1 MVCPRCGCEWKE
13 GHLYCDSCGMEIQMV
28 PDFEPEIEN
37 SITETLS
44 TVAEE
49 IEGSNQA
56 QSQTKKI
63 NQQDEDT
70 ADNSTQKEK
79 KEDGFFHD
87 SARGG
92 MLPIM
97 LITFCVVVVIVIVAG
112 VMLYHR
118 YSSTYQIQQAK
129 KLAETG
135 NYEQAVMFLDEARK
149 LEPENADIALVEAE
163 YLLKLEN
170 QDRALTILLEVVDR
184 AHLEYTDKERVFESI
199 IEIYNEREEYEKINK
214 LLVTSGDLDIQ
225 NHFQQYMALAP
236 EFGYESGT
244 YEEVLLLRMSA
255 NTSGTI
261 YYTTDGSM
269 PDEHSNIYTTPLI
282 LEAGEF
288 QIFAIFVNDYGIK
301 SELTRGW
308 FVINLT
314 VPDPPQI
321 SLTSGDYNL
330 PSMIEVEAQE
340 GCTVYYTTDGQTPTK
355 DSLQY
360 TAPIFMPL
368 GRTNYKFIA
377 VSEEGVSSEVVSRSY
392 SFALET
398 EITIDRAIRNV
409 VQALFDRKV
418 LLDLYG
424 HSTEIQG
431 KYVFAYD
438 TIVEI
443 PNLGYYY
450 VLNEYIEDETGN
462 RTETGR
468 LYAVEVYI
476 GAPNRLIYD
485 ENGEMGLISLTE

>member
-1 MVCPRCGCEWKE
+1 MDESNMQE
-13 GHLYCDSCGMEIQMV
+13 V
-28 PDFEPEIEN
+28 P
-37 SITETLS
+37 SAKS
-44 TVAEE
+44 SVKR
-49 IEGSNQA
+49 GSV
-56 QSQTKKI
+56 K
-63 NQQDEDT
+63 DRFPH
-70 ADNSTQKEK
+70 
-79 KEDGFFHD
+79 DG
-87 SARGG
+87 ARGG
-92 MLPIM
+92 LFPII
-97 LITFCVVVVIVIVAG
+97 LITFCVMVTIVITAG

-118 YSSTYQIQQAK
+118 YSPTYQIQQAR
-129 KLAETG
+129 KLAEAG
-135 NYEQAVMFLDEARK
+135 NYEQAVAFLDEARK
-149 LEPENADIALVEAE
+149 LDPENADTALLEVG
-163 YLLKLEN
+163 YLSRLGD
-170 QDRALTILLEVVDR
+170 QDRALAILLEVVDR
-184 AHLEYTDKERVFESI
+184 THLEYVDKERVFENI

-214 LLVTSGDLDIQ
+214 LLVSSGDLDIQ
-225 NHFQQYMALAP
+225 NHFQQYMAMAP

-269 PDEHSNIYTTPLI
+269 PDERSNIYTAPLI
-282 LEAGEF
+282 LEAGDF

-301 SELTRGW
+301 SELTRGR

-321 SLTSGDYNL
+321 LLPSGDYHL
-330 PSMIEVEAQE
+330 PTMIEVEVPE

-377 VSEEGVSSEVVSRSY
+377 VSEEGVSSEMVSRSY
-392 SFALET
+392 MFALET
-398 EITIDRAIRNV
+398 EITIDNAIRNV
-409 VQALFDRKV
+409 VQALFDRRV

-424 HSTEIQG
+424 HSTGIQG
-431 KYVFAYD
+431 KYVFAYN

-443 PNLGYYY
+443 SNMGYYY
-450 VLNEYIEDETGN
+450 VLDEYIEDEIGN
-462 RTETGR
+462 RTKTDR
-468 LYAVEVYI
+468 LYAVEVYT

>member
-1 MVCPRCGCEWKE
+1 MVCPKCGCELKE
-13 GHLYCDSCGMEIQMV
+13 GHLYCDACGMEIQIV

-49 IEGSNQA
+49 IEGSNSSEPQM
-56 QSQTKKI
+56 
-63 NQQDEDT
+63 DENNLQEVPPAKSGVKRGSMKDR
-70 ADNSTQKEK
+70 
-79 KEDGFFHD
+79 FLHD

-92 MLPIM
+92 LLPII
-97 LITFCVVVVIVIVAG
+97 LITFCVMVTIVITAG

-118 YSSTYQIQQAK
+118 YSPTYQIQQAQ
-129 KLAETG
+129 KLAEAG
-135 NYEQAVMFLDEARK
+135 NYEQAVAFLDKARK
-149 LEPENADIALVEAE
+149 LDPGNANTALLEVG
-163 YLLKLEN
+163 YLSRLGN
-170 QDRALTILLEVVDR
+170 QDRVLAILLEVVDR
-184 AHLEYTDKERVFESI
+184 THLEYADKERVFENI

-214 LLVTSGDLDIQ
+214 LLVSSGDLDIQ
-225 NHFQQYMALAP
+225 NHFQKYMALAP

-269 PDEHSNIYTTPLI
+269 PDERSNIYTAPLI
-282 LEAGEF
+282 LEAGDF

-301 SELTRGW
+301 SELTRGR
-308 FVINLT
+308 FTINLT

-321 SLTSGDYNL
+321 LLPSGDYHL
-330 PSMIEVEAQE
+330 PTMIEVEVPE

-360 TAPIFMPL
+360 TIPIFMPL

-377 VSEEGVSSEVVSRSY
+377 VSEEGVSSEMVSRSY
-392 SFALET
+392 LFALET
-398 EITIDRAIRNV
+398 EITIDKAIRNV
-409 VQALFDRKV
+409 IQALFDRRV

-424 HSTEIQG
+424 HSTGIQG
-431 KYVFAYD
+431 KYVFAYN

-443 PNLGYYY
+443 SNLGYYY
-450 VLNEYIEDETGN
+450 VLDEYIEDEIGN
-462 RTETGR
+462 RTKTDR
-468 LYAVEVYI
+468 LYAVEVYT

>member
-1 MVCPRCGCEWKE
+1 MVCPKCGCELKE
-13 GHLYCDSCGMEIQMV
+13 GHLYCDTCGMEIQIV

-49 IEGSNQA
+49 IEGRNPA
-56 QSQTKKI
+56 ESQTEESDS
-63 NQQDEDT
+63 QDREPAKSSVKERKREDRFFR
-70 ADNSTQKEK
+70 
-79 KEDGFFHD
+79 DG
-87 SARGG
+87 ARQG

-97 LITFCVVVVIVIVAG
+97 LITFCVVVIIVIAAG
-112 VMLYHR
+112 IMLYHR
-118 YSSTYQIQQAK
+118 YSPDYQIQQAR
-129 KLAETG
+129 KLAEAG
-135 NYEQAVMFLDEARK
+135 NYEQAAEFLDTARK
-149 LEPENADIALVEAE
+149 LEPANADTALLEVE
-163 YLLKLEN
+163 YLNRLGD
-170 QDRALTILLEVVDR
+170 QDRALTILFEVVDR
-184 AHLEYTDKERVFESI
+184 AHLEYADKERVFENI

-214 LLVTSGDLDIQ
+214 LLISTGDMEIQ
-225 NHFQQYMALAP
+225 NHFQQYMAMAP

-244 YEEVLLLRMSA
+244 YEEVLVLRMSA

-269 PDEHSNIYTTPLI
+269 PDERSNIYTAPLI
-282 LEAGEF
+282 LEAGDF

-301 SELTRGW
+301 SELTRGR

-321 SLTSGDYNL
+321 LLPSGDYHL
-330 PSMIEVEAQE
+330 PTMIEVEVPE

-360 TAPIFMPL
+360 TAPISMPL

-392 SFALET
+392 MFALET
-398 EITIDRAIRNV
+398 EITIDKAIRNV
-409 VQALFDRKV
+409 VQALFDRRV

-450 VLNEYIEDETGN
+450 VLNEYIEDEIGS
-462 RTETGR
+462 RTKTDR
-468 LYAVEVYI
+468 LYAVEVYT

-485 ENGEMGLISLTE
+485 ENGKMGLISLTE

>member
-1 MVCPRCGCEWKE
+1 MVCPKCGCEWKE

-49 IEGSNQA
+49 IEGSNSVE
-56 QSQTKKI
+56 SQFKES
-63 NQQDEDT
+63 NLQNRDT
-70 ADNSTQKEK
+70 VDSNAPKEN
-79 KEDGFFHD
+79 GFFRD
-87 SARGG
+87 SARRGL
-92 MLPIM
+92 LPIM
-97 LITFCVVVVIVIVAG
+97 FITFCAVAVTVIVAG

-118 YSSTYQIQQAK
+118 YSPAYQIQRAK
-129 KLAETG
+129 KLADAG
-135 NYEQAVMFLDEARK
+135 NYELAVTFLDEARK
-149 LEPENADIALVEAE
+149 LDPENADTALLEAE
-163 YLLKLEN
+163 YLLRLED

-184 AHLEYTDKERVFESI
+184 AHLEYADKERVFENI
-199 IEIYNEREEYEKINK
+199 IRIYNEREEYEKINRF
-214 LLVTSGDLDIQ
+214 LVSSGDMEIQ
-225 NHFQQYMALAP
+225 NHFQQYMAMAP

-269 PDEHSNIYTTPLI
+269 PDEHSNVYTAPLV
-282 LEAGEF
+282 LETGEF

-321 SLTSGDYNL
+321 SLTSGDYKL
-330 PSMIEVEAQE
+330 PSMIEAEASE
-340 GCTVYYTTDGQTPTK
+340 GCTIYYTTDGQTPTK

-377 VSEEGVSSEVVSRSY
+377 VSEEGVSSEVISRSY

-398 EITIDRAIRNV
+398 EITIDKAIRNV
-409 VQALFDRKV
+409 IQALFDRRV

-450 VLNEYIEDETGN
+450 VLNEYIEDEIGN
-462 RTETGR
+462 RTKTER
-468 LYAVEVYI
+468 LYAVEVYT
-476 GAPNRLIYD
+476 GTPNRLIYD
-485 ENGEMGLISLTE
+485 ENGEMGLISLAE

>member
-49 IEGSNQA
+49 IEGSNLENPQI
-56 QSQTKKI
+56 QES
-63 NQQDEDT
+63 NLQDDSDKSS
-70 ADNSTQKEK
+70 AQKEK
-79 KEDGFFHD
+79 AKEGFLRC
-87 SARGG
+87 SMKGG
-92 MLPIM
+92 LLPIM
-97 LITFCVVVVIVIVAG
+97 LITFCAVVVIVLVVG

-118 YSSTYQIQQAK
+118 YSADYQMQQAR
-129 KLAETG
+129 KLAEAG
-135 NYEQAVMFLDEARK
+135 NYEQAVTFLDEARG
-149 LEPENADIALVEAE
+149 LEPENADTTLLEAG
-163 YLLKLEN
+163 YLLRLGD
-170 QDRALTILLEVVDR
+170 QDRALTILLEMVDR
-184 AHLEYTDKERVFESI
+184 AHLEYADKERVFENI
-199 IEIYNEREEYEKINK
+199 IKIYDERKEYEKINK
-214 LLVTSGDLDIQ
+214 LLVSSGDLDIQ
-225 NHFQQYMALAP
+225 NHFQQYMAMAP

-269 PDEHSNIYTTPLI
+269 PDEHSNVYTTPLI
-282 LEAGEF
+282 LETGEF

-308 FVINLT
+308 YLINLT

-321 SLTSGDYNL
+321 SLTSGDYKL
-330 PSMIEVEAQE
+330 PSMIEVEAAE

-368 GRTNYKFIA
+368 GRTNFKFIA

-398 EITIDRAIRNV
+398 EITIDKAIRNV

-424 HSTEIQG
+424 HSTEIKG
-431 KYVFAYD
+431 KYVFEYD

-443 PNLGYYY
+443 PDLGYYY
-450 VLNEYIEDETGN
+450 VLNEYIEDEIGN
-462 RTETGR
+462 RTGTGR
-468 LYAVEVYI
+468 LYAVEVYT

-485 ENGEMGLISLTE
+485 ENGKMGLISLTE

>member
-1 MVCPRCGCEWKE
+1 MVCPKCGCEWKD
-13 GHLYCDSCGMEIQMV
+13 GHLYCDSCGMELQIV

-49 IEGSNQA
+49 IEGS
-56 QSQTKKI
+56 
-63 NQQDEDT
+63 
-70 ADNSTQKEK
+70 
-79 KEDGFFHD
+79 D
-87 SARGG
+87 SAKPQAEESNLQGRNLAENGAEKERAEDRLFRDGTGG
-92 MLPIM
+92 GLFPIM
-97 LITFCVVVVIVIVAG
+97 LITFCAVVIIVISAG

-118 YSSTYQIQQAK
+118 YSPTYQIQQAR
-129 KLAETG
+129 KLAEAG
-135 NYEQAVMFLDEARK
+135 NYEQAAAFLDEARK
-149 LEPENADIALVEAE
+149 LEPENADTALLEVG
-163 YLLKLEN
+163 YLIRLGD

-184 AHLEYTDKERVFESI
+184 AHLEYVDKERVFENI

-214 LLVTSGDLDIQ
+214 LLVSSGDLDIQ
-225 NHFQQYMALAP
+225 NHFQQYMAMAP

-269 PDEHSNIYTTPLI
+269 PDERSNIYTAPLI
-282 LEAGEF
+282 LEAGDF

-301 SELTRGW
+301 SELTRGR

-321 SLTSGDYNL
+321 LLPSGDYHL
-330 PSMIEVEAQE
+330 PTMIEVEVPE

-360 TAPIFMPL
+360 TVPISMPL

-377 VSEEGVSSEVVSRSY
+377 VSEEGVSSEMISRSY
-392 SFALET
+392 MFALET
-398 EITIDRAIRNV
+398 EITIDKAIHNV
-409 VQALFDRKV
+409 VQALFDRRV

-431 KYVFAYD
+431 KYVFAYN

-450 VLNEYIEDETGN
+450 VLDEYIEDEIGN
-462 RTETGR
+462 RTKTDR
-468 LYAVEVYI
+468 LYAVEVYT